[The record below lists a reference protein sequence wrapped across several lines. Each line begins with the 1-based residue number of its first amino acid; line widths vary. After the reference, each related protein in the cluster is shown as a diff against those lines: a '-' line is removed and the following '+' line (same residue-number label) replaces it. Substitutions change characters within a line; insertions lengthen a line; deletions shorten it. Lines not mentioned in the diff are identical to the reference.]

1 MYFGTETDI
10 IFSGRMKVNE
20 LRIQHLEKPI
30 GIGTRQPLLS
40 YRLSAEEPDQAQ
52 SAYQI
57 LAATK
62 KELLDEQTA
71 DLWDSGKTAGSRNF
85 GILYQGKSLTSRQRI
100 FWKVRVWDREGRVSQ
115 WSEASCWEMG
125 LLEEKDWTARW
136 IGQGSVRPEE
146 KSHAPVFRKT
156 PEFICAASDCSG
168 CW

>member
-1 MYFGTETDI
+1 
-10 IFSGRMKVNE
+10 MKVNE

-62 KELLDEQTA
+62 KGFWRRKTGQPDGSGREVS
-71 DLWDSGKTAGSRNF
+71 DLRKSPMPLCSGKRFRRRAGS
-85 GILYQGKSLTSRQRI
+85 
-100 FWKVRVWDREGRVSQ
+100 
-115 WSEASCWEMG
+115 
-125 LLEEKDWTARW
+125 
-136 IGQGSVRPEE
+136 
-146 KSHAPVFRKT
+146 FRKE